1 MHTKTQNS
9 EDGHNTMKTD
19 YRGHEIIWCADCG
32 YFNAYKHVHLISD
45 TFDGCKQLIDMS
57 EGKLAHIS
65 KNDAEPT
72 VAFIRSNDEVEESQH
87 TTTE

>member
-1 MHTKTQNS
+1 MHTKTKNR
-9 EDGHNTMKTD
+9 DGHKTMTTD
-19 YRGHEIIWCADCG
+19 YRGREIIWCADCG
-32 YFNAYKHVHLISD
+32 YFNAYKNVHLISD

-65 KNDAEPT
+65 KNNDGPT
-72 VAFIRSNDEVEESQH
+72 IAFVNSTDDSNESEH